1 MSNMGSEAEPAKL
14 LLPYLQRADELQKHE
29 PLVAYYCT
37 TVDCTL
43 WSAGLRFRRRIE
55 PRPPTPSS
63 FPSWANSKS
72 LPDKQDR
79 AGRADLYSYPS
90 FHDSTFPAA
99 PTQQPSYYHAH
110 DSAYSQQPAPVSH
123 YTPSVQYASGSV
135 NQNHAVQAPP
145 SAERYKYDSNYQPS
159 AEKIAEAHK
168 AARFAVGA
176 LAFDD
181 VSVAVDFLQRS
192 LELLTNPS
200 AQTH

>member
-29 PLVAYYCT
+29 PLVAYYCRLYAMERGLKIPQKDRTKT
-37 TVDCTL
+37 TNAL
-43 WSAGLRFRRRIE
+43 LL
-55 PRPPTPSS
+55 
-63 FPSWANSKS
+63 S
-72 LPDKQDR
+72 LMGQLEKVDKQDR

>member
-37 TVDCTL
+37 T
-43 WSAGLRFRRRIE
+43 
-55 PRPPTPSS
+55 
-63 FPSWANSKS
+63 
-72 LPDKQDR
+72 
-79 AGRADLYSYPS
+79 SYPS

-181 VSVAVDFLQRS
+181 VSVAVDFLQRA